1 MTAVSIA
8 IAIPLYCSQGSS
20 GKKVVEGDHYPNF
33 MGKES
38 EIQRVCHLAVV
49 TLLVRYKIG

>member
-8 IAIPLYCSQGSS
+8 IAIPLYCSQGRS
-20 GKKVVEGDHYPNF
+20 GKKVVEGDPYPNF

-38 EIQRVCHLAVV
+38 EIQRVYHLAVV
-49 TLLVRYKIG
+49 TLFVRYKTA